1 MMTKKILL
9 LAFAVCTIAANSY
22 SQTKKIA
29 YKSHS
34 GSAENYGSALNG
46 NLFDMDNS
54 NFGMAPTREIIDAK
68 LDSVIFICDT
78 VALMVT
84 SRYCK
89 KRNEYENSTTKE
101 KLWSAG
107 KDSVFYH
114 PLFSK
119 KHSLDSIKAM
129 LEMQYYFKNPISKVV
144 FVGYDNVKDTC
155 KTNYP
160 LAKASIPP
168 STTGGFGNS
177 DTFNKQLVILFAG
190 ILLFASLITTLIWF
204 SAVKNKTQLTIA

>member
-1 MMTKKILL
+1 MIKKVLL
-9 LAFAVCTIAANSY
+9 LSFAVFTIATNSH

-34 GSAENYGSALNG
+34 GSAENYNTALNE

-54 NFGMAPTREIIDAK
+54 NFGAAPTREIVEAQ

-89 KRNEYENSTTKE
+89 NRNEYYNTAAKE
-101 KLWSAG
+101 KLWRAG
-107 KDSVFYH
+107 RDSVFYH

-129 LEMQYYFKNPISKVV
+129 LQMQYYFKNPVSNVI
-144 FVGYDNVKDTC
+144 FIGYDNIKDSC
-155 KTNYP
+155 KTNNP
-160 LAKASIPP
+160 IVKASEPP
-168 STTGGFGNS
+168 SSSGGFGNTNL
-177 DTFNKQLVILFAG
+177 DKQLIILFTG
-190 ILLFASLITTLIWF
+190 ILLFTILISSLTWF
-204 SAVKNKTQLTIA
+204 GSVKNKTQLSIA

>member
-1 MMTKKILL
+1 MIKKTLL
-9 LAFAVCTIAANSY
+9 LTVAAFTITVNSF

-29 YKSHS
+29 FKSHS
-34 GSAENYGSALNG
+34 GSAENYSAALSE
-46 NLFDMDNS
+46 NLFDIDNS

-89 KRNEYENSTTKE
+89 KRNEYNSSTSKE

-107 KDSVFYH
+107 RDSVFYH
-114 PLFSK
+114 PLFSN

-129 LEMQYYFKNPISKVV
+129 LEMHYYFKNPISKVI
-144 FVGYDNVKDTC
+144 FIGYDNAKDTC

-160 LAKASIPP
+160 IAKATIPP
-168 STTGGFGNS
+168 SITGGLGNGDS
-177 DTFNKQLVILFAG
+177 FNKQLIILFTG
-190 ILLFASLITTLIWF
+190 ILLFASLLAGLAWF
-204 SAVKNKTQLTIA
+204 GSVKTKTQLAIA